1 MITVITV
8 ITVVAVAS
16 GLRAQRP
23 RGPIGRGKLLKPA
36 SVQVRSLSG
45 APVIEAS
52 SASLLALSSRLSLLR
67 ELLVLGPI
75 RRE

>member
-1 MITVITV
+1 M
-8 ITVVAVAS
+8 
-16 GLRAQRP
+16 
-23 RGPIGRGKLLKPA
+23 
-36 SVQVRSLSG
+36 
-45 APVIEAS
+45 IEAS